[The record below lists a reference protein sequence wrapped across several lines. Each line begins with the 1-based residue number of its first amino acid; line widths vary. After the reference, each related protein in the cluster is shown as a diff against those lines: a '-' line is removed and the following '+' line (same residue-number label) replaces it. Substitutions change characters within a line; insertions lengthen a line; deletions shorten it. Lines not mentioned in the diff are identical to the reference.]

1 MLKYN
6 QDVDDLSSTLSSTT
20 LDGAQSLGTHSNSS
34 RIPGSTAS
42 GVSASASGPSI
53 DPSRNDKYKYDR
65 EETAQLLKTAP
76 CPMSRRV
83 PTFHLGADGIEI
95 VRNSS
100 DSANFP
106 DGDDAELTN
115 QKALSNIESTR
126 DMIRKLSSTGNR
138 PQNLKQHPHM
148 KPSKSHYEFAS
159 TAYGVRMLS
168 KDISNA
174 RVNLNVENL
183 ILVTKLN
190 DISLVFLT
198 RELVEWLLRTYPT
211 MTVYVEDVFKS
222 SDRFAATELC
232 MDSKCKQ
239 SRIKYWNAEFV
250 KQHDI
255 FFDLCI
261 TLGGDGTVLFVSS
274 LFQKHVPPT
283 ISFALGS
290 LGFLTNFDFE
300 QFKTQLPIVLQ
311 DKVRTNLRMRLQCKV
326 YRRHDPEIDPV
337 SGKKICYV
345 EFVSEHHILNEV
357 TIDRGPSP
365 FLSMLELYGDGSL
378 LTMAQ
383 ADGLIV
389 ATPTGST
396 AYSLSAGGSLVYPSV
411 NAISVTP
418 ICPHT
423 LSFRPIILP
432 ESMSLKVKVSPNARG
447 GAWAAFDGKSRIEL
461 QQGDFITIS
470 SSPYVFPTVEASP
483 TEFIDSISR
492 SLNWNVREE
501 QKSFTHMLSNKN
513 REKFN
518 NEVINRSDSSEEE
531 YILEKHLSPRHEES
545 LPTSTSD
552 NEFVYSDDNDDVAQ
566 MRDGRIDEVR
576 VIRRKS
582 LAAGNGEPEAV
593 ESSAPPQL

>member
-1 MLKYN
+1 MFKN
-6 QDVDDLSSTLSSTT
+6 TVGQTQDIDDISSSLSNTT
-20 LDGAQSLGTHSNSS
+20 ISGGRNSLGMDSSSSATSSSS
-34 RIPGSTAS
+34 RRSKNNNN
-42 GVSASASGPSI
+42 
-53 DPSRNDKYKYDR
+53 RYKYDR
-65 EETAQLLKTAP
+65 VETLNLLKTAS
-76 CPMSRRV
+76 CSLNKSA
-83 PTFHLGADGIEI
+83 PTFHLGNDGIEVLDEEI
-95 VRNSS
+95 
-100 DSANFP
+100 A
-106 DGDDAELTN
+106 N
-115 QKALSNIESTR
+115 QKALSNIESAK
-126 DMIRKLSSTGNR
+126 DMIKKLSSSTTDDN
-138 PQNLKQHPHM
+138 KSESTI
-148 KPSKSHYEFAS
+148 KSSKSHYEFAS

-198 RELVEWLLRTYPT
+198 RELVEWLLKTYPT

-239 SRIKYWNAEFV
+239 SRIKYWNADFV

-283 ISFALGS
+283 ISFSLGS

-300 QFKTQLPIVLQ
+300 DFKTDLPVVLK
-311 DKVRTNLRMRLQCKV
+311 DKVRTNLRMRLECKV
-326 YRRHDPEIDPV
+326 YRRHEPEIDPV
-337 SGKKICYV
+337 TGKKICYV
-345 EFVSEHHILNEV
+345 EFVSEHHILNEI

-378 LTMAQ
+378 LTVAQ

-396 AYSLSAGGSLVYPSV
+396 AYSLSAGGSLVYPTV

-432 ESMSLKVKVSPNARG
+432 ESMNLKIKVSPKARG
-447 GAWAAFDGKSRIEL
+447 GAWVAFDGKSRVEL
-461 QQGDFITIS
+461 QRGDFITVS

-492 SLNWNVREE
+492 SLNWNIREE
-501 QKSFTHMLSNKN
+501 QKSFTHMLSSKN

-518 NEVINRSDSSEEE
+518 NELCNRSDSSEEE
-531 YILEKHLSPRHEES
+531 YILEKKLTPKLNDNTINMSGVPSSHSSSSYKNGNRNNLEES
-545 LPTSTSD
+545 D
-552 NEFVYSDDNDDVAQ
+552 DDNDDNDSVV
-566 MRDGRIDEVR
+566 DEVR
-576 VIRRKS
+576 VIRKNS
-582 LAAGNGEPEAV
+582 VATTSTQDLDGTNDNYIG
-593 ESSAPPQL
+593 SAIPLQ

>member
-1 MLKYN
+1 MLKN
-6 QDVDDLSSTLSSTT
+6 TMDQAQDIDDISSSLSNTTINGGRHSLGMDSLSSATSS
-20 LDGAQSLGTHSNSS
+20 SSSS
-34 RIPGSTAS
+34 RRSKQNN
-42 GVSASASGPSI
+42 
-53 DPSRNDKYKYDR
+53 SRYKYDR
-65 EETAQLLKTAP
+65 VETLNLLKNAS
-76 CPMSRRV
+76 CHLNKSA
-83 PTFHLGADGIEI
+83 PTFHLGNDGIE
-95 VRNSS
+95 VV
-100 DSANFP
+100 
-106 DGDDAELTN
+106 DDEVAN
-115 QKALSNIESTR
+115 QKALSNIESAK
-126 DMIRKLSSTGNR
+126 DMIKKLSSSNTDDN
-138 PQNLKQHPHM
+138 KSESTI
-148 KPSKSHYEFAS
+148 KSSKSHYEFAS

-198 RELVEWLLRTYPT
+198 RELVEWLLKTYPT

-283 ISFALGS
+283 ISFSLGS

-300 QFKTQLPIVLQ
+300 DFKTDLPVVLK
-311 DKVRTNLRMRLQCKV
+311 DKVRTNLRMRLECKV
-326 YRRHDPEIDPV
+326 YRRHEPEIDPV
-337 SGKKICYV
+337 TGKKICYV
-345 EFVSEHHILNEV
+345 EFVSEHHILNEI

-378 LTMAQ
+378 LTVAQ

-396 AYSLSAGGSLVYPSV
+396 AYSLSAGGSLVYPTV

-432 ESMSLKVKVSPNARG
+432 ESMTLKIKVSPKARG
-447 GAWAAFDGKSRIEL
+447 GAWVAFDGKSRVEL
-461 QQGDFITIS
+461 QRGDFVTVS

-492 SLNWNVREE
+492 SLNWNIREE
-501 QKSFTHMLSNKN
+501 QKSFTHMLSSKN

-518 NEVINRSDSSEEE
+518 NELCNRSDSSEEE
-531 YILEKHLSPRHEES
+531 YILEKKLTPK
-545 LPTSTSD
+545 LND
-552 NEFVYSDDNDDVAQ
+552 NTINMSGVPSSHSSSSYQNGNGNNIDENDDNNDDDSTV
-566 MRDGRIDEVR
+566 DEVR
-576 VIRRKS
+576 VIRKNS
-582 LAAGNGEPEAV
+582 VATTSTQDLDGTKDNYIG
-593 ESSAPPQL
+593 SAIPLQ

>member
-1 MLKYN
+1 MFKTPLDHP
-6 QDVDDLSSTLSSTT
+6 QDVDDISSSLSNTT
-20 LDGAQSLGTHSNSS
+20 ISGRHSLGVESTSS
-34 RIPGSTAS
+34 ATSSSSKSDRSKNN
-42 GVSASASGPSI
+42 
-53 DPSRNDKYKYDR
+53 RYKYDR
-65 EETAQLLKTAP
+65 VETLNLLKSAS
-76 CPMSRRV
+76 CHMNKSA
-83 PTFHLGADGIEI
+83 PTFHLGNDGIE
-95 VRNSS
+95 VV
-100 DSANFP
+100 DEELAN
-106 DGDDAELTN
+106 EKT
-115 QKALSNIESTR
+115 LSNIASAK
-126 DMIRKLSSTGNR
+126 DMIRKLSSSNNNINNNNSDNNNINNNNNNSDTMSE
-138 PQNLKQHPHM
+138 PSIKS
-148 KPSKSHYEFAS
+148 SKSHYEFAS

-198 RELVEWLLRTYPT
+198 RELVEWLLKTYPT

-222 SDRFAATELC
+222 SERFAATELC

-283 ISFALGS
+283 ISFSLGS

-300 QFKTQLPIVLQ
+300 DFKSELPVVLK

-326 YRRHDPEIDPV
+326 YRRHEPEIDPV
-337 SGKKICYV
+337 TGKKICYV
-345 EFVSEHHILNEV
+345 EFVSEHHILNEI

-378 LTMAQ
+378 LTVAQ

-396 AYSLSAGGSLVYPSV
+396 AYSLSAGGSLVYPTV

-432 ESMSLKVKVSPNARG
+432 ESMTLKIKVSPKARG
-447 GAWAAFDGKSRIEL
+447 GAWVAFDGKSRVEL
-461 QQGDFITIS
+461 QRGDFITIS
-470 SSPYVFPTVEASP
+470 SSPYVFPTVEASS

-492 SLNWNVREE
+492 SLNWNIREE
-501 QKSFTHMLSNKN
+501 QKSFTHMLSTKN

-518 NEVINRSDSSEEE
+518 NELINRS
-531 YILEKHLSPRHEES
+531 IVVKK
-545 LPTSTSD
+545 
-552 NEFVYSDDNDDVAQ
+552 N
-566 MRDGRIDEVR
+566 
-576 VIRRKS
+576 
-582 LAAGNGEPEAV
+582 
-593 ESSAPPQL
+593 